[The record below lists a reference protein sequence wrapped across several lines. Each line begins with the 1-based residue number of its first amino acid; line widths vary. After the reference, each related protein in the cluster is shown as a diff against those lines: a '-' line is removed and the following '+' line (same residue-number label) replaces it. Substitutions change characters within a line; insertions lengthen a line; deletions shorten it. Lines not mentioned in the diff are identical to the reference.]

1 MFSVIIPYYKKRKYI
16 ERCIDAV
23 LAQSYQDFEIILV
36 DDGSQDDVAQ
46 LIEEIYSGK
55 VQLILQENQ
64 GVSAAR
70 NTGIAAA
77 THDYIAFL
85 DADDYWS
92 PFYLACNAQIINNE
106 TDVKIIGSHYTRKK
120 SALELK
126 NNSLDYFKFENYF
139 KAAVRNTFFLTS
151 ATVVNRDF
159 FEENFGFNSNLKR
172 GEDIDVWLR
181 AVASGGNAF
190 YINNTLVY
198 YSDEDSEQATSTIG
212 MVENSLVGTIN
223 EYYKSMLGQ
232 IANQDFSHF
241 VSKYVYF
248 NLYPFYFN
256 KNHHQKAKENLD
268 RNRHYYLFLHL
279 PYYLP
284 LFIGEKIMS
293 NKKASRLLRL
303 YLKFFLRKIY
313 I

>member
-1 MFSVIIPYYKKRKYI
+1 MFSVIIPYYKKRRYI

-23 LAQSYQDFEIILV
+23 LAQTYQDFEIILV

-46 LIEEIYSGK
+46 LIEDKYSGK
-55 VQLILQENQ
+55 VQLIQQKNQ

-70 NTGIAAA
+70 NKGIEAA

-92 PFYLACNAQIINNE
+92 PFYLEKVLQVINQEN
-106 TDVKIIGSHYTRKK
+106 DIKIIGSHYTRNK

-126 NNSLDYFKFENYF
+126 NNSLDYFKFVNYF
-139 KAAVRNTFFLTS
+139 KAAIRNTYFTSSSTIIKNIFFH
-151 ATVVNRDF
+151 N
-159 FEENFGFNSNLKR
+159 NPGFNSNLKR

-190 YINNTLVY
+190 YINNSLVY
-198 YSDEDSEQATSTIG
+198 YSDEDSEQATSSIG
-212 MVENSLVGTIN
+212 EVANSLVGTIN
-223 EYYKSMLGQ
+223 EYYKKEFGQ
-232 IANQDFSHF
+232 NENQELTRF
-241 VSKYVYF
+241 VSKYVYL
-248 NLYPFYFN
+248 NLYPYFFN
-256 KNHHQKAKENLD
+256 KNHHQKAKDNL
-268 RNRHYYLFLHL
+268 NHNKHYYFFLHL

-284 LFIGEKIMS
+284 LSIGEKIMS

-313 I
+313 L

>member
-23 LAQSYQDFEIILV
+23 LAQTYQDFEIILV

-46 LIEEIYSGK
+46 LIEEKYSGK
-55 VQLILQENQ
+55 VHLIQQENQ

-92 PFYLACNAQIINNE
+92 SFYLACNAEIINNE
-106 TDVKIIGSHYTRKK
+106 TDVKIIGSHYTRNK
-120 SALELK
+120 SELEIK
-126 NNSLDYFKFENYF
+126 NSNLDYFKFENYF
-139 KAAVRNTFFLTS
+139 KNAVRNTFFLTS
-151 ATVVNRDF
+151 ATIVTRNF
-159 FEENFGFNSNLKR
+159 FLENFGFNSNLKR

-190 YINNTLVY
+190 YIKNSLVY
-198 YSDEDSEQATSTIG
+198 YSDEDSEQATSSIG
-212 MVENSLVGTIN
+212 VVENSLVGTIN

-232 IANQDFSHF
+232 SENSHFSHF

-248 NLYPFYFN
+248 NLYPYYFN

-268 RNRHYYLFLHL
+268 RNRHYYFFLHL